1 MAAKRFNGENPGE
14 FYSQFKTYHEL
25 MPHKVREILL
35 VSSPYDAYIMEED
48 GSLAARIINEYS
60 GLNLS
65 QPPRVTRTASAEE
78 AVALLARQS
87 FDLVLT
93 MPYLEEM
100 DACRLGVRIQQDC
113 PDLPVILL
121 AHSMRSIAPL
131 PEDGHCEGIDKVFI
145 WTGNSDLLMAMVKNV
160 EDRLNAEADTRKAQ
174 VRVLMLVEDSSAYY
188 SSFLPLIYKEI
199 VRQTQVVLG
208 SGLNEEHRL
217 LKMRARPKILH
228 ARSYEEAL
236 ALFRQFRSYVFGV
249 IAATQLP
256 REHRLDG
263 EAGIKLL
270 TRFREEVSDL
280 PLLLLS
286 TAPDQREQAEQI
298 PAVFLDKNSPEL
310 LNEIHA
316 YFLDHLGFGDFVMRL
331 PDGTEV
337 GRASDLRSLEQL
349 AAQIPEA
356 SLSYHAEH
364 NHFSNWLMGRSEI
377 GLASAFRA
385 VPARDF
391 ADPRELR
398 RYIVSS
404 IHALRIWRQ
413 KGVVAQFKAETFD
426 AAVMDFVKIGRGSL
440 GGKARG
446 LAYMST
452 LLHQNTWLHE
462 KYPGVSI
469 RIPRSLVVATEHFE
483 AFMQQNDLAR
493 RVRKSQDDA
502 EIARYFQ
509 AAELS
514 DDLVEDLAVFLEQV
528 HVPLAVRS
536 SSLLEDAQ
544 HQPYAGLYDTFMIP
558 NSHPDRKVR
567 LERLVAAVKS
577 VYASTFFSGPRAFS
591 RASAGQPHEDAMA
604 VIIQELAGTRQG
616 DFFYPAMAGVAQ
628 SHNYYPFGKM
638 KPEDGIAQVALGMGK
653 TVVDGERALWFAP
666 LYPDIMPQF
675 ATVDDMLRNAQQT
688 FYALEIKDIAE
699 APRFDAGANLVKRQ
713 VADAE
718 DEMPVRQLSGT
729 YVVEE
734 HRIRDSGFLPG
745 PKVLTFAGVRKYDLF
760 PLPGLLVDILQLGR
774 RGMGGAIE
782 IEFAVNLDPAAPGKG
797 EFFLLQMRPMVMAN
811 HSREIEILA
820 REVDTALCFASH
832 CLGNGENRSIRDV
845 VHVKPQDFDAAQ
857 TPRMA
862 EEIGRI
868 NAALTKARR
877 PYLLVGPGR
886 WGSADPWLGIPV
898 KWHHISGVQAI
909 VELRHDQLKSEPSQG
924 SHFFQNI
931 TAMSIPYLTVMD
943 NGVDRFDWQP
953 LENLEAA
960 AEANFIRHIRLPRPL
975 TLKVDG
981 RQSQGVVLMD

>member
-1 MAAKRFNGENPGE
+1 MHANRSNDQGPGE
-14 FYSQFKTYHEL
+14 FYSHFKTYHEL

-48 GSLAARIINEYS
+48 GSLASRIINEYS

-65 QPPRVTRTASAEE
+65 QPPRVTRTASAEA
-78 AVALLARQS
+78 AVEMLARKS

-100 DACRLGVRIQQDC
+100 DACRLGVRIKQQH

-160 EDRLNAEADTRKAQ
+160 EDRLNVEADTRKAQ
-174 VRVLMLVEDSSAYY
+174 VRVLILVEDSPAYY
-188 SSFLPLIYKEI
+188 SSFLPLIYKEV

-208 SGLNEEHRL
+208 SGLNDEHRL

-249 IAATQLP
+249 IADARLP
-256 REHRLDG
+256 REHRPDG
-263 EAGIKLL
+263 EAGLSLL
-270 TRFREEVSDL
+270 TRFREEFSDL
-280 PLLLLS
+280 PLLLLGDD
-286 TAPDQREQAEQI
+286 PGQRERAEEI
-298 PAVFLDKNSPEL
+298 PAVFLDKNAPEL

-316 YFLDHLGFGDFVMRL
+316 YFLNHLGFGDFVMRL
-331 PDGTEV
+331 PDGSEV
-337 GRASDLRSLEQL
+337 GRASDLRTLENL
-349 AAQIPEA
+349 VAQIPEA
-356 SLSYHAEH
+356 SLYYHAER

-385 VPARDF
+385 VQAEDF
-391 ADPRELR
+391 ANPQELR

-413 KGVVAQFKAETFD
+413 KGVVAQFKTDTFD
-426 AAVMDFVKIGRGSL
+426 ADVMDFVKIGRGSL

-462 KYPGVSI
+462 KYADVDI
-469 RIPRSLVVATEHFE
+469 RIPRSLVIATEHFE

-493 RVRKSQDDA
+493 RVRESRDDA
-502 EIARYFQ
+502 AIAGFFQ
-509 AAELS
+509 TAELPE
-514 DDLVEDLAVFLEQV
+514 DLRENLAVFLEQV
-528 HVPLAVRS
+528 SIPLAVRS

-558 NSHPDRKVR
+558 NSHPDIAVR

-577 VYASTFFSGPRAFS
+577 VYASTFYAGPRAFS

-616 DFFYPAMAGVAQ
+616 DFFYPAMAGVTQ
-628 SHNYYPFGKM
+628 SHNYYPYGQM

-653 TVVDGERALWFAP
+653 TVVDGERALRFAP
-666 LYPDIMPQF
+666 LYPDVLPHF
-675 ATVDDMLRNAQQT
+675 STVDDMLRNAQQT
-688 FYALEIKDIAE
+688 FYALEIKDVPD
-699 APRFDAGANLVKRQ
+699 APRFDSGANLVKRE
-713 VADAE
+713 VAYAE
-718 DEMPVRQLSGT
+718 AEMPVRQLSGT
-729 YVVEE
+729 YVVDE

-745 PKVLTFAGVRKYDLF
+745 PKVLTFAAVRKYDLF
-760 PLPGLLVDILQLGR
+760 PLPGLLVDMLQLGR
-774 RGMGGAIE
+774 QGMGGPIE
-782 IEFAVNLDPAAPGKG
+782 IEFAVNLDPVSPGKG
-797 EFFLLQMRPMVMAN
+797 AFFLLQMRPMVMAN
-811 HSREIEILA
+811 HSREIDILPQ
-820 REVDTALCFASH
+820 EVDTALCFASH
-832 CLGNGENRSIRDV
+832 CLGHGESRSIRDV

-868 NAALTKARR
+868 NASLTKAGR

-886 WGSADPWLGIPV
+886 WGSADRWLGIPV

-909 VELRHDQLKSEPSQG
+909 IELRNDQLNAEPSQG

-931 TAMSIPYLTVMD
+931 TAMSIPYLTVVD
-943 NGVDRFDWQP
+943 NGVDRFDGRR
-953 LENLEAA
+953 LEDFETIT
-960 AEANFIRHIRLPRPL
+960 ESKYIRHIRLSRPL
-975 TLKVDG
+975 VLKVDG
-981 RQSQGVVLMD
+981 RQSQGVVLLD